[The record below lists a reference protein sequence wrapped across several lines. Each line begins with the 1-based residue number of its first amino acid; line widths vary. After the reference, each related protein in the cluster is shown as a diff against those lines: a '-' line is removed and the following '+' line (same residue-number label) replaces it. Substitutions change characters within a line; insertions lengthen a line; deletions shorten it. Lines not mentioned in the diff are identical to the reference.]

1 MKPFIYN
8 WQWELDSPPEVIWK
22 FISDTNRFNFETG
35 VPPVKRTGELAPPF
49 SQTLQLNRF
58 GYTIAWEEEPFTW
71 IYPERY
77 SVLRKYRNGPLK
89 KMEVQ
94 VALSTTGN
102 GGTSLL
108 YTVIAEPAS
117 ILGFLAIPF
126 QIGFLSKNNF
136 EKVIRKY
143 DRQANRGNAQALPV
157 QEQNL
162 KPVSTNLKLRAAEL
176 EKVVT
181 NRQLL
186 SNLCEAITTEDDISL
201 AKMRAYAY
209 AKKWGLSLKETLE
222 AFLYATRFGILDL
235 RWEIL
240 CPFCRGSQK
249 AATTL
254 KEVHS
259 PFHCSSCNIDFNVNF
274 HQLVEITFTP
284 NPAIRNV
291 EAENYCIG
299 GPQVTP
305 HIVVQ
310 QMLLPGE
317 SKIIPLRL
325 EEGAYRLRTNAIPNG
340 MLVHVNATG
349 LAFYTARSDGK
360 EFLESENC
368 LAPQC
373 SLEFENSG
381 SHPQLFIFER
391 LAWAD
396 DSVTASEITALQ
408 VFRDL
413 YANEALRPGEQISVG
428 SVTLLFT
435 DLKNST
441 MLYRK
446 IGDAVAFGM
455 VMDHFAILKEC
466 ISGNNGALVKTIGDA
481 IMAVFINPAD
491 AVKAITTA
499 NDRMRSNFLNQQLLL
514 KAGIHFG
521 PCIGVNLNDLF
532 DYFGSTVNIAARLEG
547 LSKGNEIIV
556 SGIIHDD
563 PGVQSFIESIKDRLT
578 VTRYET
584 ALKGFTDEQF
594 TVYSFTPH

>member
-1 MKPFIYN
+1 M
-8 WQWELDSPPEVIWK
+8 
-22 FISDTNRFNFETG
+22 
-35 VPPVKRTGELAPPF
+35 APPF

-58 GYTIAWEEEPFTW
+58 GYTITWEEEPFTW

-77 SVLRKYRNGPLK
+77 RVVRKYRNGPLK
-89 KMEVQ
+89 KMEVH
-94 VALSTTGN
+94 VALSATGT
-102 GGTSLL
+102 GGTALH
-108 YTVIAEPAS
+108 YTVIAEPS
-117 ILGFLAIPF
+117 SFLGYLAIPF
-126 QIGFLSKNNF
+126 QIGLLSKNNF
-136 EKVIRKY
+136 EKVIRNY
-143 DRQANRGNAQALPV
+143 DRQAIRGITQELPV
-157 QEQNL
+157 QKKSFTPPNANL
-162 KPVSTNLKLRAAEL
+162 QLRAAEL

-181 NRQLL
+181 NKQLL
-186 SNLCEAITTEDDISL
+186 SNLCEAIANDDDISL

-209 AKKWGLSLKETLE
+209 AKKWGMSPKETLE
-222 AFLYATRFGILDL
+222 AFLFATRLGILDL

-249 AATTL
+249 AAATL
-254 KEVHS
+254 KEVHT

-284 NPAIRNV
+284 NPAIRRV

-310 QMLLPGE
+310 QMLQPGE

-325 EEGAYRLRTNAIPNG
+325 EEGAYRLRTNAISNG
-340 MLVHVNATG
+340 ILLNVNTNGLTG
-349 LAFYTARSDGK
+349 YTASSDGK
-360 EFLESENC
+360 QFLEPENC

-373 SLEFENSG
+373 SLVFENTG
-381 SHPQLFIFER
+381 AFPQLFIFER

-455 VMDHFAILKEC
+455 VMDHFAILKAC
-466 ISGNNGALVKTIGDA
+466 ISENNGALVKTIGDA

-491 AVKAITTA
+491 AVKAIMLA
-499 NDRMRSNFLNQQLLL
+499 NDRMRVSFPHQQLLL

-547 LSKGNEIIV
+547 LSKGDEIIV
-556 SGIIHDD
+556 SGVIHDD
-563 PGVQSFIESIKDRLT
+563 PGVQSFVESIKDRLT

-584 ALKGFTDEQF
+584 ALKGFSDEQF